1 LNSKFLGG
9 ELMKNERVALI
20 TGSSRGIGREIAIRL
35 AEDVA
40 AIAVHYKENEKA
52 AEEVAGE
59 IRKKG
64 STAAIFHADLTSESE
79 TRNLI
84 RQVEAQFGRL
94 DVLVNNFGP
103 IVVKPWPELTTADWE
118 LMFRSILLGAFW
130 GMTSA
135 LPGMR
140 ERGFGRIINIG
151 YHRVEQLIAFT
162 GIAAY
167 AAAKTGLLILTRS
180 AATSELKHGITVNM
194 VSPGLIEGG
203 IMPAGG
209 KVPAEYFGT
218 KLDVAEAVSFLASN
232 RAGHISGTNLIVAG
246 TWKL

>member
-1 LNSKFLGG
+1 MN
-9 ELMKNERVALI
+9 NRIALV

-35 AEDVA
+35 ADDVDG
-40 AIAVHYKENEKA
+40 IAVHYRENENA
-52 AEEVAGE
+52 AEEVASE
-59 IRKKG
+59 IRNKRK
-64 STAAIFHADLTSESE
+64 AVRAFHADLTNEGE
-79 TRNLI
+79 AKNLI
-84 RQVEAQFGRL
+84 RQVEEHFGRL

-103 IVVKPWPELTTADWE
+103 IIVKPWPDLTTADWE

-130 GMTSA
+130 GITSV

-140 ERGFGRIINIG
+140 ERRWGRIINIG
-151 YHRVEQLIAFT
+151 YHRVEQLTAFS

-167 AAAKTGLLILTRS
+167 AVAKTALLILTRS
-180 AATSELKHGITVNM
+180 AAASELKSGITVNM

-209 KVPAEYFGT
+209 KVSPELFGKKT
-218 KLDVAEAVSFLASN
+218 DVAEAVSFLASD
-232 RAGHISGTNLIVAG
+232 RAGHINGTNLIVAG

>member
-1 LNSKFLGG
+1 MND
-9 ELMKNERVALI
+9 RIALV

-35 AEDVA
+35 ADDLA
-40 AIAVHYKENEKA
+40 GIAVHYKENEQA

-59 IRKKG
+59 IRKKNRM
-64 STAAIFHADLTSESE
+64 AAAFHADLTNEGE

-84 RQVEAQFGRL
+84 RQVETRFGRL

-118 LMFRSILLGAFW
+118 LMYRSILLGAFW

-140 ERGFGRIINIG
+140 ERGWGRIINIG
-151 YHRVEQLIAFT
+151 YHRVEQLVAFT

-167 AAAKTGLLILTRS
+167 AVAKTALLILTRS
-180 AATSELKHGITVNM
+180 AAASELKSKITVNM

-203 IMPAGG
+203 IMPAGR
-209 KVPAEYFGT
+209 KVPAEFFGS
-218 KLDVAEAVSFLASN
+218 KLDVAEAVSFLASD
-232 RAGHISGTNLIVAG
+232 RAGHISGTNLVVAG
-246 TWKL
+246 TWKM

>member
-1 LNSKFLGG
+1 MND
-9 ELMKNERVALI
+9 RIALV

-35 AEDVA
+35 ADDLA
-40 AIAVHYKENEKA
+40 GIAVHYKENEQA

-59 IRKKG
+59 IRKKNRM
-64 STAAIFHADLTSESE
+64 AAAFHADLTNEGE
-79 TRNLI
+79 ARNLI
-84 RQVEAQFGRL
+84 RQVETRFGRL

-118 LMFRSILLGAFW
+118 LMYRSILLGAFW

-151 YHRVEQLIAFT
+151 YHRVEQLVAFT

-167 AAAKTGLLILTRS
+167 AVAKTALLILTRS
-180 AATSELKHGITVNM
+180 AAASELKSKITVNM

-209 KVPAEYFGT
+209 KVPAEFFGS
-218 KLDVAEAVSFLASN
+218 KLDVAEAVSFLASD
-232 RAGHISGTNLIVAG
+232 RAGHISGTNLVVAG
-246 TWKL
+246 TWKM